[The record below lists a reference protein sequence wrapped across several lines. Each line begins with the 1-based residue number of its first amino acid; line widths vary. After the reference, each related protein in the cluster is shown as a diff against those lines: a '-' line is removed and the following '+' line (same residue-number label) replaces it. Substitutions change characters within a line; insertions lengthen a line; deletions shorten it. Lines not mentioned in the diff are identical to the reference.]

1 MAFTTF
7 VNGNTAPASEQN
19 ENFALIGR
27 AAAFKSK
34 VGQYYGPN
42 IQGRSTTGGTLNRL
56 YFLPFVTGEA
66 FIADRIA
73 VYCSTFSAPG
83 TVIRLGIYN
92 NSAGLPSTLKV
103 DAGTVTFAAS
113 TTLYPLTI
121 SQTLEPGVYWLA
133 AAVQTAVGST
143 YASGIN
149 SASGGGDMGMPMNAD
164 FTIGTWPELYH
175 LTGQSGT
182 LPTTVTSSDIGIG
195 SGTRGPVIGLRRA

>member
-7 VNGNTAPASEQN
+7 VNGNPAPASEQN

-34 VGQYYGPN
+34 VGQYYGPQ
-42 IQGRSTTGGTLNRL
+42 IQGRSTGGGTLNRL
-56 YFLPFVTGEA
+56 YFMPFVTGEA
-66 FIADRIA
+66 FTADRIA

-92 NSAGLPSTLKV
+92 NTAGIPSTLKV

-113 TTLYPLTI
+113 ATLYPITI
-121 SQTLEPGVYWLA
+121 SQVLEPGVYWLA
-133 AAVQTAVGST
+133 AAVQTAVGSF
-143 YASGIN
+143 YASPIN

-164 FTIGTWPELYH
+164 FTLGTWPELYH

-182 LPTTVTSSDIGIG
+182 LPTTVASSDIGIG
-195 SGTRGPVIGLRRA
+195 SGTRGPIIALRRA